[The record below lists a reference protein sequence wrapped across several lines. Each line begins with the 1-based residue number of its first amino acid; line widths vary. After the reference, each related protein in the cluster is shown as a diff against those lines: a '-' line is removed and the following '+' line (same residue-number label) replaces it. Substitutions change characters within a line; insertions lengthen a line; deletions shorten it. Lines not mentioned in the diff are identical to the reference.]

1 MFTRIILLLAP
12 WTQIAAL
19 HIHAWTAYAVCVHL
33 WLFLKGEKQKKYKYF
48 VNVLRYLH
56 LSIYCSENF
65 YFYYLHLQM
74 NAKYFHV
81 LIFYY
86 YINIALIYIA

>member
-1 MFTRIILLLAP
+1 MYSGTLL
-12 WTQIAAL
+12 
-19 HIHAWTAYAVCVHL
+19 
-33 WLFLKGEKQKKYKYF
+33 
-48 VNVLRYLH
+48 YLN
-56 LSIYCSENF
+56 IYCSENF